1 MVQPD
6 PQAGTQGRVNAGW
19 AHMMAGRGGARNPG
33 PAQAPGDDAGGAGDD
48 GPALARVQSTYDA
61 IKAAILSNHL
71 RPGHKLTHQSL
82 AEMLGVSRTPVREAL
97 ERLYQEGYV
106 TRIQNRGFFVAQI
119 DAAEAREL
127 YETREALEAFALQE
141 TMRRGVPKA
150 TLKELKAINRRY
162 KELIQ
167 KNITAERLQEDRC
180 FHLTLAGAT
189 GNRYLGN
196 VLAAIFDRVILKR
209 RVEGYSEQGL
219 GPWREHCLILDAIE
233 GGKSELAVQALRLHI
248 HSACTRLGT
257 HLEHSERSQAGIY
270 RTTNRIL
277 VERSGI

>member
-1 MVQPD
+1 MK
-6 PQAGTQGRVNAGW
+6 QAGRTRGRD
-19 AHMMAGRGGARNPG
+19 AGRTPGGH
-33 PAQAPGDDAGGAGDD
+33 APGEAGADV
-48 GPALARVQSTYDA
+48 PALARVQSAYDA
-61 IKAAILSNHL
+61 IKAAILSNRL

-82 AEMLGVSRTPVREAL
+82 AEMLGVSRTPVRESL

-106 TRIQNRGFFVAQI
+106 TRIPNRGFFVAEI

-141 TMRRGVPKA
+141 AMRRGIPGA

-162 KELIQ
+162 KALIQ
-167 KNITAERLQEDRC
+167 KNITAERLQEDRN

-219 GPWREHCLILDAIE
+219 GPWREHCLILGAIE
-233 GGKSELAVQALRLHI
+233 AGDQELSVEALRLHI
-248 HSACTRLGT
+248 RSACTRLVT
-257 HLEHSERSQAGIY
+257 HLEHSERLQARLY
-270 RTTNRIL
+270 
-277 VERSGI
+277 